1 LLAPSV
7 WTGYRAQTRS
17 NAHEQAFAN
26 IIRLMSVHQRNLIV
40 RARSLWTDFLGAF
53 ELNKPTELGIFSNIA
68 KHPPSAHL
76 VCLDSYASIHEFRK
90 RLQTTCT
97 TRRGS
102 ARLICTR
109 LKRLNVFIIF
119 LVIF

>member
-1 LLAPSV
+1 LLALSV

-26 IIRLMSVHQRNLIV
+26 VIRLMSVHQRNLLV

-53 ELNKPTELGIFSNIA
+53 ELKKPTELGIFSNIA

-76 VCLDSYASIHEFRK
+76 VCLDSYVSIHEFCS
-90 RLQTTCT
+90 QTFANDLHDT
-97 TRRGS
+97 